1 MSGLAKQLEVT
12 DHSRDSAGLTY
23 VYPVVSRRAGGVSIG
38 INLNPNNACNW
49 RCIYCQVPELKR
61 GPAPP
66 IDMALLEHELRGFVD
81 TLLHGDFMRLHV
93 PEGARNIVD
102 VAFSGNGEPTS
113 AREFPQA
120 IELAGR
126 VLRETGLD
134 RTVKVRLIT
143 NGSLL
148 GRRQVQ
154 EGLRRLGE
162 LGGEAWFKVDAGTAE
177 GYRRINN
184 VVLSPQSV
192 VRNLRR
198 CAKLC
203 PTWVQTCMFA
213 LDGEGPSEG
222 EVTAWLDVLGQ
233 AGIEHLAGVHLYGLA
248 RPSMQPEAGR
258 LSSLP
263 EDRLEAIAC
272 RMRALGLT
280 VRVSP

>member
-1 MSGLAKQLEVT
+1 VAKQLEVT
-12 DHSRDSAGLTY
+12 DHNRDSVGLTY
-23 VYPVVSRRAGGVSIG
+23 VYPVVSRRAGGVSVG

-49 RCIYCQVPELKR
+49 RCIYCQVPDLKR
-61 GPAPP
+61 GSAPP
-66 IDMALLEHELRGFVD
+66 IDMAQLERELRGFVD

-93 PEGARNIVD
+93 PEGARQIVD
-102 VAFSGNGEPTS
+102 IAFSGNGEPTS

-120 IELAGR
+120 IELVGW

-134 RTVKVRLIT
+134 RTVKIRLIT

-162 LGGEAWFKVDAGTAE
+162 LGGEAWFKVDAGTTE

-184 VVLSPQSV
+184 VELSPESV

-203 PTWVQTCMFA
+203 STWVQTCLFA
-213 LDGEGPSEG
+213 VDGESPK
-222 EVTAWLDVLGQ
+222 EVAVSAYIDVLSK
-233 AGIEHLAGVHLYGLA
+233 AGIERLAGVHLYGLA

-263 EDRLEAIAC
+263 EDELEAIA
-272 RMRALGLT
+272 RRLRKLGLT
-280 VRVSP
+280 VQVSP